1 MIRIFAVLNGAILN
15 DDQNWSPTYTRIRF
29 LLSELAGYEDVTV
42 DSISFGLLPNPERQ
56 GAAQSAARQGRGF
69 CSDVAGRLSNNVV
82 KTVIALRSAY
92 RLLKERP
99 LAFFAYPHSLTT
111 FQNRLLFLLCT
122 VCKIPTLVDIHDTRE
137 QAAAVGNGH
146 FSVPPGTEKYCF
158 IRATLL
164 VALNPIMWEHIKQT
178 YHLDEKSVVFV
189 PNGVEEEFFAQH
201 PAPYS
206 PVEGR
211 FNICYIGAL
220 TRNRGIDLLVDSCS
234 ILWEIYPWI
243 RLYLIG
249 PYGPGITDDLKRVIE
264 TSDFIVRNEL
274 PRSAI
279 PAALVPMDLL
289 VLPYDP
295 RERYLNLASPTKIFE
310 YIGAAKPILCTR
322 CESLTGIGDRG
333 GFMYV
338 DFSPPEMAKAIG
350 HLIEHPEV
358 RTEMGRMLY
367 SIREDHTW
375 AERASR
381 IYHGIRSLYRT
392 N

>member
-29 LLSELAGYEDVTV
+29 LLSELAGYDDVTV
-42 DSISFGLLPNPERQ
+42 DSISYELLPDRERQ
-56 GAAQSAARQGRGF
+56 GAAQPAARQGRRS
-69 CSDVAGRLSNNVV
+69 CPNVADRLSNNVI
-82 KTVIALRSAY
+82 KTTVALRSAY
-92 RLLKERP
+92 RLLKDRP

-111 FQNRLLFLLCT
+111 FQNRLLFMLCT
-122 VCKIPTLVDIHDTRE
+122 ACNIPTIVDIHDTRE
-137 QAAAVGNGH
+137 QATVVGDGQ
-146 FSVPPGTEKYCF
+146 FSVPPGTEVYCF
-158 IRATLL
+158 SRATLL
-164 VALNPIMWEHIKQT
+164 VALNPIMWEHIKQA
-178 YHLDEKSVVFV
+178 YHLDEKPVVFV
-189 PNGVEEEFFAQH
+189 PNGVEEGFFAEH
-201 PAPYS
+201 PAPYF

-211 FNICYIGAL
+211 FTICYIGAL

-234 ILWEIYPWI
+234 MLWESYPWI
-243 RLYLIG
+243 RLHLIG
-249 PYGPGITDDLKRVIE
+249 PYGPGIPDDLKRAIE

-279 PAALVPMDLL
+279 PAALAGMDLL

-295 RERYLNLASPTKIFE
+295 REQYLNLASPTKIFE
-310 YIGAAKPILCTR
+310 YIGAAKPVLCTK
-322 CESLTGIGDRG
+322 CESLKGIDDKG

-338 DFSPPEMAKAIG
+338 EYSPPEMAKAIE
-350 HLIEHPEV
+350 HLIVHPEV

-381 IYHGIRSLYRT
+381 IYYGIRSLCRT